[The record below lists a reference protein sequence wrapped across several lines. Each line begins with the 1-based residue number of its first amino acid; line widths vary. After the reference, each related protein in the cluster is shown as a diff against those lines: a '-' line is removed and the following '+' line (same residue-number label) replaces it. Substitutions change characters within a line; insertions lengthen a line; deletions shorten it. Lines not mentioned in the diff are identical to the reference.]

1 MPIAISMAKQDD
13 IPEKLRSLSLISGN
27 SNGDFPDNEVE
38 KDSSDLID
46 RLVTEELDGGK
57 HFHTAND
64 PYYWLT
70 DMDIKAATQLMK
82 KAFPKI
88 GGLND
93 TVLGSTWNF
102 SKPEQVPWIQINY
115 DRRHWLVATSK
126 DGKSAKIYDYMQG
139 TKVLNQHVV
148 GCVYGRCTVG
158 RCLVCLKH

>member
-1 MPIAISMAKQDD
+1 M
-13 IPEKLRSLSLISGN
+13 
-27 SNGDFPDNEVE
+27 E

-102 SKPEQVPWIQINY
+102 SKPEQVQY
-115 DRRHWLVATSK
+115 GAK
-126 DGKSAKIYDYMQG
+126 KSVRPNHKECAS
-139 TKVLNQHVV
+139 T
-148 GCVYGRCTVG
+148 
-158 RCLVCLKH
+158 